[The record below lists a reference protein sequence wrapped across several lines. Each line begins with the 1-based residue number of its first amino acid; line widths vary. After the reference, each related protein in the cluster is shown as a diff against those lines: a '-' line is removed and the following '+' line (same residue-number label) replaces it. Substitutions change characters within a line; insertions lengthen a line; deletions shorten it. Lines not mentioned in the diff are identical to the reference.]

1 MSRHEEYEDQ
11 PYVVIE
17 ERGGVGIGPFL
28 VGLALGAGLALLYA
42 PRTGEE
48 TRRELRRQAVRA
60 RRAARDAAADLGE
73 NVSER
78 YEQAKRNVEDRLDQ
92 ARRAIEVRKHQA
104 GEAIRAGRE
113 AAQQARRDL
122 EARIAESKAGYRG
135 APDATRAQ
143 RRTTATA
150 GDDLQDAEDREPDA
164 E

>member
-1 MSRHEEYEDQ
+1 MRRHEEYDDE

-17 ERGGVGIGPFL
+17 EQRSVGVAPFL

-42 PRTGEE
+42 PRSGEE
-48 TRRELRRQAVRA
+48 TRRDLRRRA
-60 RRAARDAAADLGE
+60 RRAKQAAREKASEVGE
-73 NVSER
+73 NVADR
-78 YEQAKRNVEDRLDQ
+78 YEQAKRNVEDKLDR

-113 AAQQARRDL
+113 AAQQARLDL
-122 EARIAESKAGYRG
+122 EARIAETRATARG
-135 APDATRAQ
+135 APDATRGV